1 MGRRPSIAIVG
12 AGRLGSALLR
22 ELTRRGYRI
31 TEVVARDAARTRRK
45 IKKIL
50 TPKVRVTS
58 YDSARLDADLVWF
71 CVPDAEIAK
80 SARSLA
86 GRTSWKEKYAFHS
99 SGALTSDELKLL
111 RRQGARVASVH
122 PFMSFVHEAAPSL
135 RGVPFGLE
143 GDPAALAQAKRIIK
157 DLDGI
162 AFTIPKAKKTAY
174 HAWGSFAS
182 PLLIALLVTAEEV
195 AEAGGIP
202 RALARKR
209 MLPILNQTLNNYE
222 NLGAAA
228 AFSGPIVRGDA
239 ETVRRHVAAL
249 SKLPEAQK
257 VYVALATSALK
268 NLPAVNKQKLKSVV
282 HS

>member
-22 ELTRRGYRI
+22 ELTRKGYGI
-31 TEVVARDAARTRRK
+31 TEVVARDAAVTRRK
-45 IKKIL
+45 IKKL
-50 TPKVRVTS
+50 RTQKVRVTS

-80 SARSLA
+80 AARSLA
-86 GRTSWKEKYAFHS
+86 GRTSWKGKYAFHS
-99 SGALTSDELKLL
+99 SGALTRDELKLL
-111 RRQGARVASVH
+111 RRQGARIASVH

-143 GDPAALAQAKRIIK
+143 GDPPALAQARRIIK

-162 AFTIPKAKKTAY
+162 AFTIPKANKTAY
-174 HAWGSFAS
+174 HTWGSFTS

-195 AEAGGIP
+195 AEAAGIP

-228 AFSGPIVRGDA
+228 SFSGPIIRGDV
-239 ETVRRHVAAL
+239 ETVRRHMAAL
-249 SKLPEAQK
+249 SRLPEAQK

-268 NLPAVNKQKLKSVV
+268 RLPAENKQKLKSVV

>member
-22 ELTRRGYRI
+22 ELTRKGYRV
-31 TEVVARDAARTRRK
+31 TEVVARDAAVTRRK
-45 IKKIL
+45 VNKLL
-50 TPKVRVTS
+50 TRKVGVTS
-58 YDSARLDADLVWF
+58 YESSRLDAELVWF
-71 CVPDAEIAK
+71 CVPDAEIAEA
-80 SARSLA
+80 ARSLA
-86 GRTSWKEKYAFHS
+86 GRTSWKGKYVFHS
-99 SGALTSDELKLL
+99 SGALTSDEFKLL
-111 RRQGARVASVH
+111 RQQGARVASVH

-143 GDPAALAQAKRIIK
+143 GERAALAQATRIIK

-162 AFTIPKAKKTAY
+162 AFTIPKARKTAY

-195 AEAGGIP
+195 AEAAGIS

-209 MLPILNQTLNNYE
+209 MLPILNQTLKNYGS
-222 NLGAAA
+222 LGAAA
-228 AFSGPIVRGDA
+228 AFSGPIVRGDV
-239 ETVRRHVAAL
+239 ETVRRHMAAL
-249 SKLPEAQK
+249 EQLPEARK
-257 VYVALATSALK
+257 VYVALAKSALK
-268 NLPAVNKQKLKSVV
+268 NLPAEDKQKLKSVV